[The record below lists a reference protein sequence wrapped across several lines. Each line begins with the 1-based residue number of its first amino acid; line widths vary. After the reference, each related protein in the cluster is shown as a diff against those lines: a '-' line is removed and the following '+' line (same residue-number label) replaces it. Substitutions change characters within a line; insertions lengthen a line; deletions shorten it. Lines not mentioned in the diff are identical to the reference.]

1 MYFNRGYYYKIH
13 EENIDFNTM
22 INYLQ
27 NSHNDIDYVGYRD
40 GVYVTV
46 KEALNNESKFTLKE
60 ITRDDWKILIVDWDM
75 IGKRDAV
82 QDYLEDDLHIEF
94 DSRYYVQS
102 NMSIDDMWQYLDQHY
117 PSLISDDILYDILM
131 DLKNNKK
138 LKAIK

>member
-1 MYFNRGYYYKIH
+1 MYFNRGYYYKIY

-27 NSHNDIDYVGYRD
+27 NSHNDTDYVGYLD
-40 GVYVTV
+40 GIYVTV

-60 ITRDDWKILIVDWDM
+60 ITRDNWKILIVDWDM
-75 IGKRDAV
+75 NGKRDAV
-82 QDYLEDDLHIEF
+82 QDYLENDLNIEF
-94 DSRYYVQS
+94 DSRYYVSS

>member
-1 MYFNRGYYYKIH
+1 MYFNRGYYYKIY

-27 NSHNDIDYVGYRD
+27 NSHNDTDYVGYLD
-40 GVYVTV
+40 GIYVTV

-60 ITRDDWKILIVDWDM
+60 ITRDNWKILIVDWDM

-94 DSRYYVQS
+94 DSRYYVPS
-102 NMSIDDMWQYLDQHY
+102 YMSIDDMWQYLDQHY